1 MRVTL
6 RSGLW
11 PVCFAATLL
20 ALSATYAWSQ
30 CGDFNDDGSVT
41 AADALGILGAA
52 VGIQSC
58 DAYHCDVDSNGS
70 VTPTDSFITLRFS
83 VGDSGATLACPE
95 DSDACLNDME
105 FFFQKIWTPIFTDCI
120 ACHNPNGIANFT
132 DHVLLPETVNGY
144 LDHNFGVLR
153 NLYDIGKGD
162 LLLIKPQGI
171 GHGGGQRL
179 GITPQ
184 SIHYR
189 NLGELLERFANPVT
203 ECSTTGDFWANV
215 SHTSDVETL
224 YKAAIVFAGRRP
236 TVGEEQTAARG
247 DLRTA
252 VRSLMDGDSFDDFL
266 REAANDH
273 LLTDKYLL
281 DQTSAFGALQ
291 GEYQYEN
298 LYRRINIVREL
309 LGDEEAHEA
318 WHRTNR
324 ALAREPLELIVHIAK
339 RERPYTEI
347 VTADYLMVNPWSA
360 VVYDTN
366 GDLANDWDDNTWQEG
381 RNRGYRLRG
390 YPHAGVLTSP
400 MFLARFPSTAT
411 NRNRARARWT
421 YRFFLG
427 VDIEGLAPRT
437 VNPAELDEA
446 DNPTMFNPSCT
457 VCHSAMD
464 PVAGT
469 FQDFSDDGL
478 YLENDTDS
486 LPHSYKEGDLYH
498 YGDRWYRDM
507 RAPGFAGSIMP
518 GSETGSS
525 IAWLGRQIAV
535 DPRFARGAVEFWY
548 KGLFGRAPL
557 PRPKDPTVSDYSAR
571 LAAYVAQDEVF
582 EGTAAKFADGT
593 AGTGRNGPFNLKD
606 LLVELAVSPLFT
618 ASAAAAVSGAR
629 QTELEQLGF
638 AKLLTPEQ
646 LNRKFEGTTGSR
658 WARRWDSEEPDLLG
672 RYRLFYG
679 GIDSAGI
686 TKRATE
692 LNTLMGT
699 VPQRLAYEMACPLVV
714 GELSKPPRDRA
725 LFLFVEADDVPED
738 AAAAVAIRT
747 NIAWLHQWL
756 LGEFLAEDDPEIDE
770 TYRLFREVRTLRISH
785 GKTTNLRWGGGHCE
799 IDFEEGNTID
809 TDEHHTV
816 RAWIAVLAYLLS
828 DYRFIY
834 E

>member
-1 MRVTL
+1 L
-6 RSGLW
+6 RKTCAAAVLSILW
-11 PVCFAATLL
+11 AAP
-20 ALSATYAWSQ
+20 AWSQ

-41 AADALGILGAA
+41 AADALGILTVS
-52 VGIQSC
+52 VGHSTC
-58 DAYHCDVDSNGS
+58 DPYHCDVDDNGAI
-70 VTPTDSFITLRFS
+70 TPTDSFRTLLYS
-83 VGDSGATLACPE
+83 VGASGVTLACPE
-95 DSDACLNDME
+95 DPNGCLNDLE
-105 FFFQKIWTPIFTDCI
+105 FFFQKIWTPILTDCI
-120 ACHNPNGIANFT
+120 ACHNANGIANFT
-132 DHVLLPETVNGY
+132 DHVLMPETVNGY

-179 GITPQ
+179 GITPD
-184 SIHYR
+184 SVHYR
-189 NLGELLERFANPVT
+189 NLSELLARFANPVT
-203 ECSTTGDFWANV
+203 ECGTTSDFWANV
-215 SHTSDVETL
+215 VHSGDVETL
-224 YKAAIVFAGRRP
+224 YKAAILFAGRRP
-236 TVGEEQTAARG
+236 TLEEEQAAARG
-247 DLRTA
+247 DLRSA
-252 VRSLMDGDSFDDFL
+252 IRGLMDGQAFEDFL
-266 REAANDH
+266 REAANDQF
-273 LLTDKYLL
+273 LTDKYLL

-291 GEYQYEN
+291 GDYQYRN
-298 LYRRINIVREL
+298 LYRRIEIVRAL
-309 LGDEEAHEA
+309 LGDDAAHDA

-324 ALAREPLELIVHIAK
+324 ALAREPLELVVHIVT

-366 GDLANDWDDNTWQEG
+366 GDLTNDWDDNTWQEG

-411 NRNRARARWT
+411 NRNRARARWA
-421 YRFFLG
+421 YKFFLG

-446 DNPTMFNPSCT
+446 DNPTMFNPNCT

-469 FQDFSDDGL
+469 FQDFGDDGL

-486 LPHSYKEGDLYH
+486 LPRTYKETDLYE

-507 RAPGFAGSIMP
+507 RAPGFAGTVMP
-518 GSETGSS
+518 TSTTDSA
-525 IAWLGRQIAV
+525 IVWLGRQIAS

-548 KGLFGRAPL
+548 RGLFGRAPL
-557 PRPKDPTVSDYSAR
+557 ARPRDPTVADYNAR
-571 LAAYVAQDEVF
+571 LSGYVAQDEVF
-582 EGTAAKFADGT
+582 DDIAAKFAGGT

-606 LLVELAVSPLFT
+606 LLVELAVSQLFT
-618 ASAAAAVSGAR
+618 ASAAVDAGHSRTPA
-629 QTELEQLGF
+629 LEQLGF
-638 AKLLTPEQ
+638 IKLLTPEQ
-646 LNRKFEGTTGSR
+646 LNRKFEGTTGAR
-658 WARRWDSEEPDLLG
+658 WARRWDPDEPDLLG

-699 VPQRLAYEMACPLVV
+699 VPQRLAYEMACPLAV
-714 GELSKPPRDRA
+714 GEFSKPPRDRA
-725 LFLFVEADDVPED
+725 LFPFVEPED
-738 AAAAVAIRT
+738 LPENPVSDVAIRT
-747 NIAWLHQWL
+747 NIAWLHRWL
-756 LGEFLAEDDPEIDE
+756 LGEFLADGDREIEE
-770 TYRLFREVRTLRISH
+770 TYRLFREVRALRISRN
-785 GKTTNLRWGGGHCE
+785 KTTNLRWGSGHCE
-799 IDFEEGNTID
+799 FDFDERTTIT

-828 DYRFIY
+828 DYRFLY